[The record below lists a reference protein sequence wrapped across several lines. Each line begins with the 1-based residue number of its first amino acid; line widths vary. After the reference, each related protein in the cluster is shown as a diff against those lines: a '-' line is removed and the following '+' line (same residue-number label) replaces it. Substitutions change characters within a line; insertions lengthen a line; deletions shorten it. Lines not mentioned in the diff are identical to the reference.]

1 MPARTRAGGLSVE
14 GLGIVYLEAQACGLP
29 VIAGNSGGAPETI
42 TDATGLVVN
51 GHRVS
56 SLVRGLET
64 LLADAQL
71 RSKMGAAGREHVF
84 KNWNWHLMGA
94 RLQKELREI

>member
-1 MPARTRAGGLSVE
+1 MVAGS
-14 GLGIVYLEAQACGLP
+14 
-29 VIAGNSGGAPETI
+29 SGGAPETI
-42 TDATGLVVN
+42 TEATGLVVN

-71 RSKMGAAGREHVF
+71 RSEMGAAGREHVV
-84 KNWNWHLMGA
+84 KNWNWDLMGA